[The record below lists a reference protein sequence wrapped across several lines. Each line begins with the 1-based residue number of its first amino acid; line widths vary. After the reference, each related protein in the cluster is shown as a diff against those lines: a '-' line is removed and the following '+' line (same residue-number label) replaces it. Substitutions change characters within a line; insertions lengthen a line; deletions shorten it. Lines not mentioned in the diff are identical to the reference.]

1 MTAQINYLDPC
12 LEDVFLTNANDA
24 LIINFEQYA
33 MDPSN
38 PLVNSL
44 VNPMTATPE
53 YCPVTYYCLGDLSGK
68 ITEGCDVPG
77 EYSFDQTTGTFTLF
91 APFEMY
97 GPDKK
102 YKKDEIF
109 LLTIE
114 GRTQAD

>member
-12 LEDVFLTNANDA
+12 LEGVILTNANDG

-44 VNPMTATPE
+44 VNPMTATPD

-77 EYSFDQTTGTFTLF
+77 EYSFDQTTGTFTF
-91 APFEMY
+91 FPPFEMY

-102 YKKDEIF
+102 YQKDEIF